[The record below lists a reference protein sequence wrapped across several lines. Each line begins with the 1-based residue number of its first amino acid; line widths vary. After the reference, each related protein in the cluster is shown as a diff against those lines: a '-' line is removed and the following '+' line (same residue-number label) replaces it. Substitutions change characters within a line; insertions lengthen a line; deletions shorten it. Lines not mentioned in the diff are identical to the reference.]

1 MCFSRFYT
9 NINSLP
15 LFRNLQYMHILIYSL
30 PNALQKLLHKNK
42 KFPSVQIQ
50 RNILELKSKCNY
62 HFTYSY
68 AKINHVDKYN
78 ERRNSLEETKYTYM
92 KTAQTNKYT
101 YCIYTKA
108 YMYIYIYLSISQ
120 ALLFPRREMLKNEN
134 HMIRYEK

>member
-1 MCFSRFYT
+1 M
-9 NINSLP
+9 
-15 LFRNLQYMHILIYSL
+15 
-30 PNALQKLLHKNK
+30 
-42 KFPSVQIQ
+42 
-50 RNILELKSKCNY
+50 
-62 HFTYSY
+62 
-68 AKINHVDKYN
+68 DKYN

-101 YCIYTKA
+101 YCIYIKA